1 MSKMTKRKA
10 GRVNFEPDETNSSG
24 TQSRNQSQSQSSQQP
39 SAFNEKRKR
48 LSPETQVKRFSRHFS
63 DLSQLNDLNQT
74 NAESEQSL
82 SNENKTKAPCAGVI
96 EKIHLKNFKCHS
108 SLDFEFHP
116 YINFILGRN
125 GSGKSAIMD
134 AIVLCLGGRAAAT
147 GRQASAKTF
156 IKTNCDKAEL
166 SITIANIGEE
176 AYRPND
182 YGCRITI
189 ERKLSKD
196 GTSGYR
202 LLNDKNKVV
211 SVKKQ
216 EVDNIVEQ
224 FNIQVDNPVC
234 FLNQETSKHFLN
246 SSNKSDKYKFFMK
259 ASQLESMKRIQ
270 EQAECERQLS
280 LQIIQDKESN
290 MPKLSDA
297 LFVLEEKF
305 KRCQSVEKLR
315 QRLGVLMQEF
325 SWTVVINSEK
335 LIEAA
340 NREKQALIAKKDKL
354 ESKFLEA
361 KNNFELTNTAY
372 EEIKANI
379 ANLNSKSKSDAAEYE
394 KVNVAFKNASQNYK
408 HIQNEL
414 KKVQVLLD
422 RKSRE
427 YNSVNEKLNEE
438 KNSNERDNE
447 EERKQKELK
456 ISGIKKEQA
465 KCTEIEKFK
474 VKDNQMYVSA
484 IEQAQRQISDKR
496 FEIKNLEN
504 LRNNLTEDIKKF
516 EQIDH

>member
-1 MSKMTKRKA
+1 
-10 GRVNFEPDETNSSG
+10 
-24 TQSRNQSQSQSSQQP
+24 
-39 SAFNEKRKR
+39 
-48 LSPETQVKRFSRHFS
+48 
-63 DLSQLNDLNQT
+63 
-74 NAESEQSL
+74 
-82 SNENKTKAPCAGVI
+82 
-96 EKIHLKNFKCHS
+96 
-108 SLDFEFHP
+108 
-116 YINFILGRN
+116 
-125 GSGKSAIMD
+125 
-134 AIVLCLGGRAAAT
+134 
-147 GRQASAKTF
+147 
-156 IKTNCDKAEL
+156 
-166 SITIANIGEE
+166 
-176 AYRPND
+176 
-182 YGCRITI
+182 
-189 ERKLSKD
+189 
-196 GTSGYR
+196 
-202 LLNDKNKVV
+202 
-211 SVKKQ
+211 
-216 EVDNIVEQ
+216 
-224 FNIQVDNPVC
+224 
-234 FLNQETSKHFLN
+234 
-246 SSNKSDKYKFFMK
+246 MK

-297 LFVLEEKF
+297 LFTLEEKF

-340 NREKQALIAKKDKL
+340 NREKQALMAKKDKL

-372 EEIKANI
+372 EEIKASI

-414 KKVQVLLD
+414 KKVQIQLD

-427 YNSVNEKLNEE
+427 FNSVNEKLNEE
-438 KNSNERDNE
+438 KNNNERDND

-465 KCTEIEKFK
+465 KCSEIEKFK
-474 VKDNQMYVSA
+474 VKDNQMYTSA
-484 IEQAQRQISDKR
+484 IDQAQRQISDKR

-504 LRNNLTEDIKKF
+504 LRNNLTEDVKNLNKSTTDKIYRFGPYMKELVMDVKKSF
-516 EQIDH
+516 DQGRFKQMPRGPIGMYIEPRDHSYAIAIEQCIGSLMQSFVCENYEDEKLMHQLINKHVRPPHHKPRVIVNDFSTPLYDANRFVIF